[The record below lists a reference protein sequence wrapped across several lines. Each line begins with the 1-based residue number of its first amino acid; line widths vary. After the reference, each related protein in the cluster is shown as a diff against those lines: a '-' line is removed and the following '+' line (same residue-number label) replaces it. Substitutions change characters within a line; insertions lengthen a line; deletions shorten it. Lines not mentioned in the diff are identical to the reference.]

1 MKANNAA
8 STMQTMTPNSSPI
21 TAKIKSVCESGR
33 MRLIVPSPG
42 PLPNQEPEMKLSSA
56 VSDWKLVG
64 TPAVIGGGGSR
75 NAWMRACTCGTNL

>member
-1 MKANNAA
+1 
-8 STMQTMTPNSSPI
+8 
-21 TAKIKSVCESGR
+21 

-42 PLPNQEPEMKLSSA
+42 PLPSQEPEMKLSSA